1 MRRFNIVIPKEDGG
15 IEVHPMKEWLRQH
28 PDNIPPGMDTRENTS
43 HQLRDNLLKMGWRIQ
58 ETDTEVRLIPPGI
71 SDSLVEIDTILGDS
85 DDEAEEDVAP
95 VFTLEHQ
102 LRDFLAEN
110 IHTVSVNG
118 KRLKLFVDQK

>member
-1 MRRFNIVIPKEDGG
+1 
-15 IEVHPMKEWLRQH
+15 
-28 PDNIPPGMDTRENTS
+28 
-43 HQLRDNLLKMGWRIQ
+43 MGWRIQ

-118 KRLKLFVDQK
+118 KRLKLIVDQK